1 MNTVNYNP
9 KQGAYRS
16 NDRGGYQNVSSAE
29 KEFNKEPLYNPNWI
43 KKGSDD
49 SMIEFADK
57 KGKFMS
63 KELTNSKIRSIYGEI
78 KRIQMGFEENKSS
91 FFLLKPKV
99 AYAYGRDNKN
109 EGLHLFK
116 LIFDRAYQDVDI
128 NDKKTYL
135 NFCNLIEAILAYHK
149 AYGGKD

>member
-1 MNTVNYNP
+1 MNTFNNNA

-16 NDRGGYQNVSSAE
+16 NDRGGFQNESPAE

-43 KKGSDD
+43 KTGPND
-49 SMIEFADK
+49 SMIEFAEK

-63 KELTNSKIRSIYGEI
+63 KDLTNSKIRSIYGEI

-99 AYAYGRDNKN
+99 AYAYGRDSKN
-109 EGLHLFK
+109 E
-116 LIFDRAYQDVDI
+116 
-128 NDKKTYL
+128 
-135 NFCNLIEAILAYHK
+135 
-149 AYGGKD
+149 